1 MKDFD
6 DTTYGD
12 QIADEYDALYSEY
25 DPASIDL
32 LAELAGRGPA
42 LELGIGTGRIA
53 LPLQERGVTVQ
64 GIDASEPMVSKMRA
78 KPGGADI
85 EVLMGSFADFKLK
98 QRFKLIYVVF
108 NTFYAL
114 LTQEEQ
120 VSCFKSVGEHLLDD
134 GIFLVEAFVPDLKR
148 FIDHQTV
155 RVIKQALNLSQL
167 DVSQH
172 DPVAQHITAQH
183 IILSPEGTSIYPV
196 KLRYVWP
203 SELDL
208 MAQLAGLS
216 LRHRWGSWTKDEFTR
231 ESTKHISVYGV
242 FGTGGHSVR

>member
-6 DTTYGD
+6 DSTYGD
-12 QIADEYDALYSEY
+12 LIADEYDSLYSEY

-32 LAELAGRGPA
+32 LAELAGKGPA

-53 LPLQERGVTVQ
+53 LPLCERGVAVQ
-64 GIDASEPMVSKMRA
+64 GVDSSEPMVAKMKA
-78 KPGGADI
+78 KPHGAEI
-85 EVLMGSFADFKLK
+85 EVLMGSFADFKID
-98 QRFKLIYVVF
+98 QRFKLIYVVA
-108 NTFYAL
+108 NTFFGL

-120 VSCFKSVGEHLLDD
+120 VSCFKSVSEHLLDD
-134 GIFLVEAFVPDLKR
+134 GVFLLEVFVPDLAR

-155 RVIKQALNLSQL
+155 RVVNLTLNLSQL

-172 DPVAQHITAQH
+172 DPVAQHISAQN
-183 IILSPEGTSIYPV
+183 IILSPEGTRIYPV
-196 KLRYVWP
+196 KLRYAWP

-216 LRHRWGSWTKDEFTR
+216 LHHRWGSWAKDAFTK
-231 ESTKHISVYGV
+231 ESKRHVSVYGQ
-242 FGTGGHSVR
+242 